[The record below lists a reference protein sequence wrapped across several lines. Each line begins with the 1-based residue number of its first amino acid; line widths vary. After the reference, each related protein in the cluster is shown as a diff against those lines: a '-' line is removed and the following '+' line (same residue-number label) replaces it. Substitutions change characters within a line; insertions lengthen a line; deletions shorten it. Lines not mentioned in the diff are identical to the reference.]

1 MTGQAVIS
9 RFSTKT
15 KVILANVLFWLLLA
29 GFLSYAIAQTNTV
42 EGRSWP
48 SLFAQGLFGISLFM
62 VPAVYFNTQVLVP
75 QLLVKKRY
83 YSYVGVLILCSLV
96 WPPFP
101 IYLDNLIDTHLFNA
115 PPEDL
120 DEPFDVVGMF
130 VTFFVM
136 VISSLANMSYRSLKQ
151 QGKVD
156 KAEKEKLSMELN
168 MLRNQISPH
177 FFFNTL
183 NNLYALAL
191 EESKETPAVI
201 LKLSEMMRYT
211 LYDCDGSSVKLTD
224 EISYLENYI
233 NLQLIRYR
241 QNVDIQFEKTVAN
254 PDLEICPLVLI
265 VFLENAFKHGVEG
278 LEEGAFV
285 HMKLV
290 ADEGH
295 IHFHIANKMGPV
307 RKLNAGEGIGLKNA
321 RKRLELVYG
330 TGFSLEAGTQDEA
343 YVVNLKI
350 DLK

>member
-1 MTGQAVIS
+1 MTEQVEKS
-9 RFSTKT
+9 RLLTKT
-15 KVILANVLFWLLLA
+15 RVILANVLFWLLLA
-29 GFLSYAIAQTNTV
+29 GFLSFAIAQTNTV
-42 EGRSWP
+42 DDRSWP

-62 VPAVYFNTQVLVP
+62 VPSVYFNTQVLVP
-75 QLLVKKRY
+75 HLLVKKRY
-83 YSYVGVLILCSLV
+83 FAYVGALILTSLV

-101 IYLDNLIDTHLFNA
+101 IYLDNLIDSHFFNA
-115 PPEDL
+115 QPEDL

-136 VISSLANMSYRSLKQ
+136 VISSLVNMSYRSLRQ
-151 QGKVD
+151 QGRVD
-156 KAEKEKLSMELN
+156 KAEKEKLTIELS

-191 EESKETPAVI
+191 DESKETPAVI

-211 LYDCDGSSVKLTD
+211 LYDCDGSSVKLSD
-224 EISYLENYI
+224 EINYLENYI

-241 QNVDIQFEKTVAN
+241 QNVDIQFEKRVT
-254 PDLEICPLVLI
+254 DSEIEICPLVLI

-278 LEEGAFV
+278 LESGAFV
-285 HMKLV
+285 HMRLE
-290 ADEGH
+290 ANNDY
-295 IHFHIANKMGPV
+295 ILFRIANKIGPV
-307 RKLNAGEGIGLKNA
+307 RALNSGEGIGLKNA

-330 TGFSLEAGTQDEA
+330 DAFMLDANADDDE

>member
-1 MTGQAVIS
+1 MNVQAGQS
-9 RFSTKT
+9 RFSPKT
-15 KVILANVLFWLLLA
+15 KVILANVLFWMVLA
-29 GFLSYAIAQTNTV
+29 ALLSYAIAETNQV

-48 SLFAQGLFGISLFM
+48 SLFAQGLFGIVLLM
-62 VPAVYFNTQVLVP
+62 VPPVYFNTQVLVP
-75 QLLVKKRY
+75 QFLVKRRY
-83 YSYVGVLILCSLV
+83 LPYAGSLVLIALV

-101 IYLDNLIDTHLFNA
+101 IYLDNLIDSHLFNA

-120 DEPFDVVGMF
+120 DSPFDITGAF

-136 VISSLANMSYRSLKQ
+136 VISSLVNMSYRSFRQ
-151 QGKVD
+151 QGRAD
-156 KAEKEKLSMELN
+156 KAEKEKLSMELG

-211 LYDCDGSSVKLTD
+211 LYDCDSSSVKLSD
-224 EISYLENYI
+224 EVNYLENYI

-241 QNVDIQFEKTVAN
+241 QKVDIQFEKELAN
-254 PDLEICPLVLI
+254 TELEICPLVLI

-285 HMKLV
+285 HLKLS
-290 ADEGH
+290 ADEKQIRFQITNRVGH
-295 IHFHIANKMGPV
+295 V
-307 RKLNAGEGIGLKNA
+307 RKLNANAGIGLTNA
-321 RKRLELVYG
+321 KKRLELVYG
-330 TGFSLEAGTQDEA
+330 SRFSLETKTQDEIFSIH
-343 YVVNLKI
+343 LKI